1 MNPKELA
8 LSIARFLDSKKATD
22 LEVIQIGELTTIG
35 DYFVVASAGNTTL
48 VKSLCEDLDEYLGR
62 QGIEPKRIEG
72 RSSAQW
78 ILMDYRDVIVHIFRN
93 GKKNG
98 SRPVR
103 STPKMTTPS
112 PNTMRWWSSPI
123 PPGRGCTWGTPV
135 PILRWIS

>member
-1 MNPKELA
+1 MNSKELA

-35 DYFVVASAGNTTL
+35 EYFVVATASNTTL

-78 ILMDYRDVIVHIFRN
+78 ILMDYRDVIVHIFYAETRN
-93 GKKNG
+93 FYSIDRVWADAPRLPLELEGEKK
-98 SRPVR
+98 
-103 STPKMTTPS
+103 
-112 PNTMRWWSSPI
+112 
-123 PPGRGCTWGTPV
+123 
-135 PILRWIS
+135 

>member
-1 MNPKELA
+1 MMNSKELA

-35 DYFVVASAGNTTL
+35 DYFVVATAGNTTL

-78 ILMDYRDVIVHIFRN
+78 ILMDYRDVIVHIFYSETRDFYSIDRVWADAPRLPLDLQ
-93 GKKNG
+93 GEG
-98 SRPVR
+98 E
-103 STPKMTTPS
+103 
-112 PNTMRWWSSPI
+112 
-123 PPGRGCTWGTPV
+123 
-135 PILRWIS
+135 